1 MDYSKLIAIFRYDKH
16 LDMSNLLVSNELPEL
31 KMNFNVGDRFAA
43 VFEVVKERDDQ
54 ESVMVFM
61 SHRDGHENL
70 VCDHL
75 FKVCSLNQVS

>member
-1 MDYSKLIAIFRYDKH
+1 
-16 LDMSNLLVSNELPEL
+16 MSYLSVEKILPEL

-43 VFEVVKERDDQ
+43 VFEVVEEREDQ

-61 SHRDGHENL
+61 SHRDGHDNL

-75 FKVCSLNQVS
+75 FKVCSLKQVS